1 MTRLS
6 PIALAVLAATL
17 LAGCATAGAAAGKD
31 LAKPRAQAV
40 TSDPVVAR
48 FSGGAVT
55 ASELEAATYDA
66 RKEALEELV
75 LKKVLD
81 ARAKAAGIT
90 AQALMRREV
99 AARLQA
105 PTDADVKAKYDE
117 EATRQQLPPLEAV
130 RDQVVQYLTG
140 QAQQKAQHEYLEAL
154 RAEAKVELLLT
165 PPRFAVAAEGPSRG
179 PEKAPITIVEFSD
192 FECPYCARGEA
203 SIAEVMKAYEGKVRL
218 VYRDYPL
225 PFHGHAQKAA
235 EAAHCAG
242 DQGQYWKMHET
253 LFANQQ
259 ALAPADLTRHAA
271 TIGLDLE
278 KFATCLESGAKAP
291 LVEAGRQAGEAVGVN
306 GTPAFFINGVRLSG
320 AQPFAEFKAVIDAEL
335 ARP

>member
-1 MTRLS
+1 MTRHA

-17 LAGCATAGAAAGKD
+17 LAGCATAGATAAKEQAR
-31 LAKPRAQAV
+31 AKA
-40 TSDPVVAR
+40 SDPVVAR

-99 AARLQA
+99 AARTKA
-105 PTDADVKAKYDE
+105 PTDADVRAKYDE
-117 EATRQQLPPLEAV
+117 ESARQQLPPLEAV

-140 QAQQKAQHEYLEAL
+140 QAQQKAQQEYLETL
-154 RAEAKVELLLT
+154 RTEAKVELLLT
-165 PPRFAVAAEGPSRG
+165 PPRFAVAVEGPSRG
-179 PEKAPITIVEFSD
+179 PDKAPVTIVEFSD
-192 FECPYCARGEA
+192 FECPYCARGEV
-203 SIAEVMKAYEGKVRL
+203 SIAEVMKTYEGKVRL
-218 VYRDYPL
+218 VFRDYPL

-253 LFANQQ
+253 LFANQK
-259 ALAPADLTRHAA
+259 ALAPADLARHAEA
-271 TIGLDLE
+271 IGLDLE
-278 KFATCLESGAKAP
+278 KFAKCLESGAKAP
-291 LVEAGRQAGEAVGVN
+291 LVEAGRQAGEAVGVS

-320 AQPFAEFKAVIDAEL
+320 AQPFSEFKAVIDAEL